1 MSEETTLGLASEQLE
16 KDATSL
22 SLMSLYT
29 SNNLEGMDERIT
41 DYLKSN
47 YKMDQLV
54 IALNDLSSRTKSYK
68 DWIQNMQIEP
78 PTTEE
83 PADDIEFLEPWEEE
97 KTTIQPDELDNLSDS
112 PRISLQNLLEYLG
125 YSDAE
130 IQKILK
136 GEKALTKE
144 KMDQVKELL
153 YQIDEIDPEQANQM
167 RELLGIREEQKE
179 ETVPQEEPSV
189 YAKHK
194 KKIEAEMANSKD
206 SPYIGRGKDVHI
218 IESSAVV
225 VTAAALAATGAAA
238 TGGVI
243 AGKGLMYTRFTPKD
257 WRALGPTYQKRIAKI
272 MKRSGLTETEI
283 HTFQTASFKILTS
296 ELKEHIKKIKKA
308 MKINPHCDEDIENL
322 YNYSM
327 FDEEDEIIP
336 YLLFITMVIDGKNVV
351 DEYNM
356 YNVINPNFDEEDEV
370 NGSYAGIDMDDY
382 IDDDIIIEDYEEEK
396 SSKEEKKYTP
406 RKTESDNGIIS

>member
-112 PRISLQNLLEYLG
+112 TRISLQNLLEYLG

-144 KMDQVKELL
+144 K
-153 YQIDEIDPEQANQM
+153 N
-167 RELLGIREEQKE
+167 G
-179 ETVPQEEPSV
+179 
-189 YAKHK
+189 
-194 KKIEAEMANSKD
+194 
-206 SPYIGRGKDVHI
+206 
-218 IESSAVV
+218 SS
-225 VTAAALAATGAAA
+225 
-238 TGGVI
+238 
-243 AGKGLMYTRFTPKD
+243 
-257 WRALGPTYQKRIAKI
+257 KRI
-272 MKRSGLTETEI
+272 
-283 HTFQTASFKILTS
+283 
-296 ELKEHIKKIKKA
+296 
-308 MKINPHCDEDIENL
+308 
-322 YNYSM
+322 
-327 FDEEDEIIP
+327 
-336 YLLFITMVIDGKNVV
+336 VISN
-351 DEYNM
+351 
-356 YNVINPNFDEEDEV
+356 
-370 NGSYAGIDMDDY
+370 
-382 IDDDIIIEDYEEEK
+382 
-396 SSKEEKKYTP
+396 
-406 RKTESDNGIIS
+406 